1 MSVDK
6 ALSIL
11 YLSCI
16 SDYGFHHIQIRHYPK
31 TDPLLDDHTKIAF
44 HFKLDYQENFMI
56 KHGIIIKARYF
67 I

>member
-31 TDPLLDDHTKIAF
+31 TDPLLDDHTKITF
-44 HFKLDYQENFMI
+44 DFELDYQENLME
-56 KHGIIIKARYF
+56 
-67 I
+67 